1 MILLAFPFH
10 FNLLSIHSLDVFL
23 PHLLCAPLLAWCS
36 LFHALAPFQEISH
49 VAEVSFPAEYP
60 QCERS
65 IACHRSHEQHQYSTD
80 LEHLSVDTRGSSPCS
95 WSVSPPS
102 CCLLPPPPLLPP
114 PHTPIHL
121 CHELSFQPTESMT
134 VGSLMLR
141 SAIILPQTKSSAT
154 LDDLDQDLGPT
165 QWPPESLS
173 TGSAEGSEDEDDLLQ
188 SFAGQF
194 M

>member
-60 QCERS
+60 QCKRS

-102 CCLLPPPPLLPP
+102 CCLLPPPPPPLPP
-114 PHTPIHL
+114 PSPPPGPPPPPTYPLPPPYFPPPPPPPGFLLPLIPTP
-121 CHELSFQPTESMT
+121 P
-134 VGSLMLR
+134 
-141 SAIILPQTKSSAT
+141 
-154 LDDLDQDLGPT
+154 
-165 QWPPESLS
+165 S
-173 TGSAEGSEDEDDLLQ
+173 TSVMNYHSNQQKA
-188 SFAGQF
+188 
-194 M
+194 